1 MQART
6 RKSLLFSASTTS
18 TKSFKIRKELTVRT
32 LDDKIA
38 LDVRIEICMTRIVC
52 VQNKLLDSMSLKK
65 KKIISTLPSTKMFKQ
80 SHG

>member
-52 VQNKLLDSMSLKK
+52 VQNKLFDSMSLQK
-65 KKIISTLPSTKMFKQ
+65 
-80 SHG
+80 